1 LEEIMRALNAVAL
14 PSSFPQVR
22 PRQKQ
27 EPDRA
32 ALPSSFQEALKLGW
46 TIVKEESAIDI
57 GSRRRSGVVLLRS
70 KTVPVR
76 LRVPYVATAK
86 LWKFSAPVAI
96 AAE

>member
-1 LEEIMRALNAVAL
+1 MQASAAVAL
-14 PSSFPQVR
+14 PR
-22 PRQKQ
+22 TN
-27 EPDRA
+27 
-32 ALPSSFQEALKLGW
+32 ALPRTSLKPATNLTDLPRSFQEALAQGW
-46 TIVKEESAIDI
+46 TIQKEESAIDI

-86 LWKFSAPVAI
+86 SWEFSAPVAI